1 MQNII
6 ENVNVSVSILLLYV
20 SGSLAKQFHSD
31 YEVPT
36 IRIESWLI
44 GFRQLYLARRKK
56 IPLQIVS
63 CELISSKFM
72 LNWIRSNGELERNNG
87 TQCFRRARVN
97 TALLNF

>member
-36 IRIESWLI
+36 IRIEVGSLD
-44 GFRQLYLARRKK
+44 F
-56 IPLQIVS
+56 VS
-63 CELISSKFM
+63 CIWRVGRKFPFK
-72 LNWIRSNGELERNNG
+72 L
-87 TQCFRRARVN
+87 FRAN
-97 TALLNF
+97 